1 MVGNIIQGYNS
12 TAMAYGVTG
21 TGKTHTMFGDI
32 YNVNTKEKGV
42 CIYAIDHLFETINL
56 EVKKNFQAKVS
67 YLEIYNEQVIDLLN
81 SNSEALMI
89 VEDPSRGIVVPDLM
103 EFDVSDSS
111 EVIKLI
117 IEGNQR
123 RTMAPTGI
131 NIYKLGQNQFSSR
144 SHAIIQIMVEQKSK
158 VRDTKEEVIYSKFLL
173 VDLAGCERGGL
184 EKGKLYINLGI
195 RSQEGANINKSL
207 LALGTCINILS
218 DKTKKGCFVPYR
230 DSKLTRLL
238 KDSLGGN
245 IMTGMISCVSPS
257 YLTYDDTMNT
267 LKYSSRARTI
277 QKKENML
284 LKLDYKKCKS
294 S

>member
-1 MVGNIIQGYNS
+1 
-12 TAMAYGVTG
+12 
-21 TGKTHTMFGDI
+21 
-32 YNVNTKEKGV
+32 
-42 CIYAIDHLFETINL
+42 
-56 EVKKNFQAKVS
+56 
-67 YLEIYNEQVIDLLN
+67 
-81 SNSEALMI
+81 MI

-103 EFDVSDSS
+103 EFNVSDSS

-123 RTMAPTGI
+123 RTMAPT
-131 NIYKLGQNQFSSR
+131 GQNQFSSR

-184 EKGKLYINLGI
+184 EKGI

-277 QKKENML
+277 QKKITKNVNQV
-284 LKLDYKKCKS
+284 DAHIS
-294 S
+294 